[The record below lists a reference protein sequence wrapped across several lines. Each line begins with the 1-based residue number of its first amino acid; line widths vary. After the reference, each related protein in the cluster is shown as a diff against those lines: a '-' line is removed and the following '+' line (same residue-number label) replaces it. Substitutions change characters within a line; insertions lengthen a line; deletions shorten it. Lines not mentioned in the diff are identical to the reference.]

1 VGSQEV
7 INANIVKLTKQ
18 QEAILVGTVLGDA
31 YLQKTGTK
39 NARLRFEHSGKQKEY
54 VIWKTKAFPKFFQGK
69 PSELKRKHPKT
80 NKIYSYVR
88 HQSSSSPILGKWR
101 EIFYQDGKKQI
112 PKDLPSMLTNSLS
125 LAVWY
130 MDDGY
135 YYERD
140 KVSYIYLG
148 RVNETQAQIAQEAI
162 KKNFNLNPRILDKKS
177 KGFVLYFSPQ
187 ETKHLHDLLRKD
199 MLPMFDYKLN

>member
-1 VGSQEV
+1 
-7 INANIVKLTKQ
+7 VKLTKR

-39 NARLRFEHSGKQKEY
+39 NARLRLEHSDKQKEY
-54 VIWKTKAFPKFFQGK
+54 VLWKAKSFPKLFQGK
-69 PSELKRKHPKT
+69 PTLLKRRHPKT

-88 HQSSSSPILGKWR
+88 HQSNSSPIFGKWR
-101 EIFYQDGKKQI
+101 EVFYQNGKKLI
-112 PKDLPSMLTNSLS
+112 PKTLSSILTDSLS

-148 RVNETQAQIAQEAI
+148 RVSQNEAQIAQEAI
-162 KKNFNLNPRILDKKS
+162 KKNFGLIPKILDKKI
-177 KGFVLYFSPQ
+177 KGFVLHFSPS

-199 MLPMFDYKLN
+199 MLKVFDYKLN